1 MFKKILKILKKILDL
16 KIEKFYPIAY
26 LVIEDIKYYFD
37 EKEKEEKITDEKKV
51 ELLEKICDDLT
62 AEFIGLKET
71 NGSESAYVHPFQ
83 EDSLFE
89 TEKEDEKFEKVGIS
103 GTKGVVLSIG
113 IKEKIINKVKER
125 LEKEGFKIK
134 KIKVFDNK
142 KCEIRNF

>member
-1 MFKKILKILKKILDL
+1 MFRKILKILKKIL
-16 KIEKFYPIAY
+16 KIEDLYPIAY
-26 LVIEDIKYYFD
+26 LVIEDIEYYFD
-37 EKEKEEKITDEKKV
+37 EREKEEKITDEKKA

-89 TEKEDEKFEKVGIS
+89 TEKEDEKFEKVGIT
-103 GTKGVVLSIG
+103 GTKGVLSSIE

-142 KCEIRNF
+142 KYA

>member
-37 EKEKEEKITDEKKV
+37 EKEEKITDEKKA

-89 TEKEDEKFEKVGIS
+89 TEKEDEKFEKVGIT
-103 GTKGVVLSIG
+103 GTKGVLSSIE

-142 KCEIRNF
+142 NAK